1 MYALFLKILIGYF
14 FKEFKN
20 NMKYKVSEK
29 ITGFFVVLLKKVLS
43 IFSLKIRYRIFEI
56 FGIIGYYL
64 IKKRRMLAINNIKN
78 AFPEKDKK
86 EIERIAKESY
96 KTMGKMIMTSIFLE
110 EITQNGNT
118 IVENEELM
126 RKACKNNEK
135 AVLIVSLHLGG
146 FEAGSK
152 MRDIRKFYA
161 VFRNQK
167 NKKINDL
174 MMKWREKGGLNS
186 LPLHDNEALSTAI
199 NERSIIAL
207 ASDHYGKDVDVT
219 FFGRET
225 TGVAGPV
232 LLSMKHKIPIVLSY
246 AVFDGD
252 VIRVKNKK
260 IIEIEKQTKLKET
273 MRFNMQKI
281 YHEFEEIIKE
291 YPEQYM
297 WQHNR
302 WRNKKK

>member
-1 MYALFLKILIGYF
+1 MYALFLKIN

-20 NMKYKVSEK
+20 RMKYKISEE
-29 ITGFFVVLLKKVLS
+29 ITGFFVILLKKALS
-43 IFSLKIRYRIFEI
+43 IFSLKMRYKIFES
-56 FGIIGYYL
+56 FGVIAYYA
-64 IKKRRMLAINNIKN
+64 IKKRRLLAINNIKN
-78 AFPEKDKK
+78 AFPEKDGK
-86 EIERIAKESY
+86 EVQKIAKESY

-118 IVENEELM
+118 VVENDKLM
-126 RKACKNNEK
+126 RKACENNEK

-174 MMKWREKGGLNS
+174 MTKWREKGGLNS
-186 LPLHDNEALSTAI
+186 LPLHDSKALSGAI
-199 NERSIIAL
+199 NEKSIIAL
-207 ASDHYGKDVDVT
+207 ASDHYGKDVNVT

-232 LLSMKHKIPIVLSY
+232 LLSMKHKIPIVLAY

-252 VIRVKNKK
+252 IIRVKNKK
-260 IIEIEKQTKLKET
+260 IIEIEKQSKLKET
-273 MRFNMQKI
+273 MQYNMQKI
-281 YHEFEEIIKE
+281 YHEFEEIIRE

>member
-1 MYALFLKILIGYF
+1 MR
-14 FKEFKN
+14 
-20 NMKYKVSEK
+20 YKTSEK
-29 ITGFFVVLLKKVLS
+29 ISGFFVILLKKILS
-43 IFSLKIRYRIFEI
+43 VFSLKIRYKIFENLGVI
-56 FGIIGYYL
+56 VYHL
-64 IKKRRMLAINNIKN
+64 IKKRRLLAIDNIKN
-78 AFPEKDKK
+78 AFPEKNKK
-86 EIERIAKESY
+86 EVERIAKESY

-110 EITQNGNT
+110 EITKDGNT

-126 RKACKNNEK
+126 RQACENNEK

-174 MMKWREKGGLNS
+174 MTKWREKGGLNS
-186 LPLHDNEALSTAI
+186 LPLHDSDALREAI
-199 NERSIIAL
+199 NEESIIAL
-207 ASDHYGKDVDVT
+207 ASDHYGKDVNVT

-232 LLSMKHKIPIVLSY
+232 LLSIKHKIPIVLAY

-260 IIEIEKQTKLKET
+260 IIEIEKQEKLKET

-281 YHEFEEIIKE
+281 YHEFEEIIRE

-297 WQHNR
+297 WQHKR
-302 WRNKKK
+302 WRNKKNRVEKVKIYFF

>member
-1 MYALFLKILIGYF
+1 MYALFLKIN

-20 NMKYKVSEK
+20 RMKYKISEE
-29 ITGFFVVLLKKVLS
+29 ITGLFVILLKKALS
-43 IFSLKIRYRIFEI
+43 IFSLKMRYKIFES
-56 FGIIGYYL
+56 FGVIAYYA
-64 IKKRRMLAINNIKN
+64 IKKRRLLAINNIKN
-78 AFPEKDKK
+78 AFPEKDGK
-86 EIERIAKESY
+86 EVQKIAKESY

-118 IVENEELM
+118 VVENEELM
-126 RKACKNNEK
+126 RKACENNEK

-152 MRDIRKFYA
+152 MRYIRKFYA

-174 MMKWREKGGLNS
+174 MTKWREKGGLNS
-186 LPLHDNEALSTAI
+186 LPLHDSKALSGAI
-199 NERSIIAL
+199 NEKSIIAL
-207 ASDHYGKDVDVT
+207 ASDHYGKDVNVT

-232 LLSMKHKIPIVLSY
+232 LLSMKHKIPIVLAY

-252 VIRVKNKK
+252 IIRVKNKK
-260 IIEIEKQTKLKET
+260 IIEIEKQSKLKET
-273 MRFNMQKI
+273 MQYNMQKI
-281 YHEFEEIIKE
+281 YHEFEEIIRE

>member
-1 MYALFLKILIGYF
+1 MGY
-14 FKEFKN
+14 KT
-20 NMKYKVSEK
+20 SEK
-29 ITGFFVVLLKKVLS
+29 ISGFFVILLKKFLS
-43 IFSLKIRYRIFEI
+43 IFSLKVRYKIFENLGVI
-56 FGIIGYYL
+56 VYHL
-64 IKKRRMLAINNIKN
+64 IKKRRLLAIDNIKN
-78 AFPEKDKK
+78 AFPEKNEK
-86 EIERIAKESY
+86 EVERIAKESY

-110 EITQNGNT
+110 EITKDGNT

-126 RKACKNNEK
+126 RQACENNEK

-174 MMKWREKGGLNS
+174 MTKWREKGGLNS
-186 LPLHDNEALSTAI
+186 LPLHDSDALREAI
-199 NERSIIAL
+199 NEESIIAL
-207 ASDHYGKDVDVT
+207 ASDHYGKDVNVT

-232 LLSMKHKIPIVLSY
+232 LLSIKYKIPIVLAY

-260 IIEIEKQTKLKET
+260 K
-273 MRFNMQKI
+273 
-281 YHEFEEIIKE
+281 
-291 YPEQYM
+291 
-297 WQHNR
+297 
-302 WRNKKK
+302 

>member
-1 MYALFLKILIGYF
+1 MYALFLKIN
-14 FKEFKN
+14 FKEFEN
-20 NMKYKVSEK
+20 RMKYKISEE
-29 ITGFFVVLLKKVLS
+29 ITGFFVILLKKVLS
-43 IFSLKIRYRIFEI
+43 IFSLKVRYKIFES
-56 FGIIGYYL
+56 FGVIAYYA
-64 IKKRRMLAINNIKN
+64 IKKRRLLAIDNIKN
-78 AFPEKDKK
+78 AFPEKDEK
-86 EIERIAKESY
+86 EVQRIAKESY

-110 EITQNGNT
+110 EITQNENT
-118 IVENEELM
+118 VVENEELM
-126 RKACKNNEK
+126 RKACENNEK

-174 MMKWREKGGLNS
+174 MTKWREKGGLNS
-186 LPLHDNEALSTAI
+186 LPLHDSEALSGTI
-199 NERSIIAL
+199 NEKSIIAL
-207 ASDHYGKDVDVT
+207 ASDHYGKDVNVT
-219 FFGRET
+219 FFERET

-232 LLSMKHKIPIVLSY
+232 LLSMKHKIPIVLAY

-252 VIRVKNKK
+252 IIRVKNKK
-260 IIEIEKQTKLKET
+260 IIEIEKQAKLKET
-273 MRFNMQKI
+273 MKFNMQKI
-281 YHEFEEIIKE
+281 YHEFEEIIRE

>member
-1 MYALFLKILIGYF
+1 MYALFLKIN
-14 FKEFKN
+14 FKEFEN
-20 NMKYKVSEK
+20 RMKYKISEE
-29 ITGFFVVLLKKVLS
+29 ITGFFVILLKKVLS
-43 IFSLKIRYRIFEI
+43 IFSLKVRYKIFES
-56 FGIIGYYL
+56 FGVIAYYA
-64 IKKRRMLAINNIKN
+64 IKKRRLLAINNIKN
-78 AFPEKDKK
+78 AFPEKNDKD
-86 EIERIAKESY
+86 IEKIAKESY

-118 IVENEELM
+118 VVENDELM
-126 RKACKNNEK
+126 RKACENNEK

-174 MMKWREKGGLNS
+174 MTKWREKGGLNS
-186 LPLHDNEALSTAI
+186 LPLHDSKALSGAI
-199 NERSIIAL
+199 NEKSIIAL
-207 ASDHYGKDVDVT
+207 ASDHYGKDVNVT

-232 LLSMKHKIPIVLSY
+232 LLSMKHKIPIVLAY

-252 VIRVKNKK
+252 IIRVKNKK
-260 IIEIEKQTKLKET
+260 IIEIEKQSKLKET
-273 MRFNMQKI
+273 MQYNMQKI
-281 YHEFEEIIKE
+281 YHEFEEIIRE

>member
-1 MYALFLKILIGYF
+1 MYALFLKIN
-14 FKEFKN
+14 FKEFEN
-20 NMKYKVSEK
+20 RMNYKISEE
-29 ITGFFVVLLKKVLS
+29 ITGFFVILLKKVLS
-43 IFSLKIRYRIFEI
+43 IFSLKVRYKIFES
-56 FGIIGYYL
+56 FGVIAYYA
-64 IKKRRMLAINNIKN
+64 IKKRRLLAINNIKN
-78 AFPEKDKK
+78 AFPEKDGK
-86 EIERIAKESY
+86 EVQKIAKESY

-118 IVENEELM
+118 VVENDELM
-126 RKACKNNEK
+126 RKACENNEK

-174 MMKWREKGGLNS
+174 MTKWREKGGLNS
-186 LPLHDNEALSTAI
+186 LPLHDSKALSGAI
-199 NERSIIAL
+199 NEKSIVAL
-207 ASDHYGKDVDVT
+207 ASDHYGKDVNVT

-232 LLSMKHKIPIVLSY
+232 LLSMKHKIPIVLAY

-252 VIRVKNKK
+252 IIRVKNKK
-260 IIEIEKQTKLKET
+260 IIEIEKQSKLKET
-273 MRFNMQKI
+273 MQYNMQKI
-281 YHEFEEIIKE
+281 YHEFEEIIRE

>member
-1 MYALFLKILIGYF
+1 
-14 FKEFKN
+14 
-20 NMKYKVSEK
+20 
-29 ITGFFVVLLKKVLS
+29 
-43 IFSLKIRYRIFEI
+43 
-56 FGIIGYYL
+56 
-64 IKKRRMLAINNIKN
+64 MLAIDNIKN
-78 AFPEKDKK
+78 AFPEKNDKD
-86 EIERIAKESY
+86 IEKIAKESY

-110 EITQNGNT
+110 EITRDGNT
-118 IVENEELM
+118 VVENEELM
-126 RKACKNNEK
+126 RQACENNEK

-146 FEAGSK
+146 FEAGSR

-167 NKKINDL
+167 NRKINDL
-174 MMKWREKGGLNS
+174 MSKWREKGGLNS
-186 LPLHDNEALSTAI
+186 LPLHDSDALRRAI
-199 NERSIIAL
+199 NEKSIIAL

-232 LLSMKHKIPIVLSY
+232 LLSMKHKIPVVLAY
-246 AVFDGD
+246 AIFDGD

-260 IIEIEKQTKLKET
+260 IIEIEKQAKLKET
-273 MRFNMQKI
+273 MQYNMQKI
-281 YHEFEEIIKE
+281 YHEFEEIIRE

-297 WQHNR
+297 WQHKR

>member
-1 MYALFLKILIGYF
+1 MYALFLKIN
-14 FKEFKN
+14 FKEFEN
-20 NMKYKVSEK
+20 RMKYKISEE
-29 ITGFFVVLLKKVLS
+29 ITGFFVILLKKVLS
-43 IFSLKIRYRIFEI
+43 IFSLKVRYKIFES
-56 FGIIGYYL
+56 FGVIAYYA
-64 IKKRRMLAINNIKN
+64 IKKRRLLAIDNIKN
-78 AFPEKDKK
+78 AFPEKDEK
-86 EIERIAKESY
+86 EVQRIAKESY

-118 IVENEELM
+118 VVENEELM
-126 RKACKNNEK
+126 RKACENNEK

-174 MMKWREKGGLNS
+174 MTKWREKGGLNS
-186 LPLHDNEALSTAI
+186 LPLHDSEALSGTI
-199 NERSIIAL
+199 NEKSIIAL
-207 ASDHYGKDVDVT
+207 ASDHYGKDVDVK

-232 LLSMKHKIPIVLSY
+232 LLSMKHKIPIVLAY
-246 AVFDGD
+246 AVFEGD
-252 VIRVKNKK
+252 VIHVKNKK
-260 IIEIEKQTKLKET
+260 IIEIEKQEKLKDT
-273 MRFNMQKI
+273 MRYNMQKI
-281 YHEFEEIIKE
+281 YHEFEEIIRE

-297 WQHNR
+297 WQHKR

>member
-1 MYALFLKILIGYF
+1 MYALFLKIN
-14 FKEFKN
+14 FKEFEN
-20 NMKYKVSEK
+20 RMKYKINEE
-29 ITGFFVVLLKKVLS
+29 ITGFFVILLKKVLS
-43 IFSLKIRYRIFEI
+43 IFSLKVRYKIFES
-56 FGIIGYYL
+56 FGVIAYYA
-64 IKKRRMLAINNIKN
+64 IKKRRLLAIDNIKN
-78 AFPEKDKK
+78 AFPEKDEK
-86 EIERIAKESY
+86 EVQRIAKESY

-110 EITQNGNT
+110 EITQNENT
-118 IVENEELM
+118 VVENEELM
-126 RKACKNNEK
+126 RKACENNEK

-174 MMKWREKGGLNS
+174 MTKWREKGELNS
-186 LPLHDNEALSTAI
+186 LPLHDSDALRKAI
-199 NERSIIAL
+199 NEESIIAL
-207 ASDHYGKDVDVT
+207 ASDHYGKDVNVT

-232 LLSMKHKIPIVLSY
+232 LLSIKHKIPIVLAY

-260 IIEIEKQTKLKET
+260 IIEIEKQEKLKET

-281 YHEFEEIIKE
+281 YHEFEEIIRE

-297 WQHNR
+297 WQHKR

>member
-1 MYALFLKILIGYF
+1 MYALFLKIN

-20 NMKYKVSEK
+20 KMKYKISEE
-29 ITGFFVVLLKKVLS
+29 ITGFFVILIKKILS
-43 IFSLKIRYRIFEI
+43 IFSLKTRYRIFEG
-56 FGIIGYYL
+56 FGIAAYYL
-64 IKKRRMLAINNIKN
+64 IKKRRLLTIDNIKN
-78 AFPEKDKK
+78 AFPEKNDKD
-86 EIERIAKESY
+86 IEKIAKESY

-110 EITQNGNT
+110 EITRDGNT
-118 IVENEELM
+118 VVENEELM
-126 RKACKNNEK
+126 RQACENNEK

-146 FEAGSK
+146 FEAGSR

-174 MMKWREKGGLNS
+174 MTKWREEGGLNS
-186 LPLHDNEALSTAI
+186 LPLHDSDNLRKAI
-199 NERSIIAL
+199 NEKSIIAL
-207 ASDHYGKDVDVT
+207 ASDHYGKDVDVK

-232 LLSMKHKIPIVLSY
+232 LLSMKHKIPIVLAY

-260 IIEIEKQTKLKET
+260 IIEIEKQEKLKET
-273 MRFNMQKI
+273 MRYNMQKI
-281 YHEFEEIIKE
+281 YHEFEEIIRE

-297 WQHNR
+297 WQHKR
-302 WRNKKK
+302 WRDKKK

>member
-1 MYALFLKILIGYF
+1 MYALFLKIN

-20 NMKYKVSEK
+20 KMEYKVSEK

-43 IFSLKIRYRIFEI
+43 IFSLKMRYKIFEN
-56 FGIIGYYL
+56 FGIIAYYA
-64 IKKRRMLAINNIKN
+64 IKKRRLLAIDNIKN
-78 AFPEKDKK
+78 AFPEKNEK
-86 EIERIAKESY
+86 EIQKIAKESY
-96 KTMGKMIMTSIFLE
+96 KTMGKMVMTSIFLE
-110 EITQNGNT
+110 EITQKKNT
-118 IVENEELM
+118 IVENENLIK
-126 RKACKNNEK
+126 KACENNEK

-152 MRDIRKFYA
+152 MKNIRKFYA

-167 NKKINDL
+167 NRKINDL
-174 MMKWREKGGLNS
+174 MKRWREKGGLNS
-186 LPLHDNEALSTAI
+186 LPLHDSDALRSAI
-199 NERSIIAL
+199 NEKSIIAL
-207 ASDHYGKDVDVT
+207 ASDHYGKDVNVT

-232 LLSMKHKIPIVLSY
+232 LLSIKHKIPIVLAY
-246 AVFDGD
+246 AIFDGD

-260 IIEIEKQTKLKET
+260 IIEIQKQAKLKET
-273 MRFNMQKI
+273 MQYNMQKI

>member
-1 MYALFLKILIGYF
+1 
-14 FKEFKN
+14 
-20 NMKYKVSEK
+20 MKYKISEE
-29 ITGFFVVLLKKVLS
+29 ITGFFVILIKKILS
-43 IFSLKIRYRIFEI
+43 IFSLKIRYRIFES
-56 FGIIGYYL
+56 FGIAGYYL
-64 IKKRRMLAINNIKN
+64 IKKRRLLTIDNIKN
-78 AFPEKDKK
+78 AFPEKNDKD
-86 EIERIAKESY
+86 IEKIAKESY

-110 EITQNGNT
+110 EVTRDGNT

-126 RKACKNNEK
+126 RQACKNNEK

-167 NKKINDL
+167 NRKINDL
-174 MMKWREKGGLNS
+174 MSKWREKGGLNS
-186 LPLHDNEALSTAI
+186 LPLHDSDALRSAI
-199 NERSIIAL
+199 NEKSIIAL

-232 LLSMKHKIPIVLSY
+232 LLSMKHKIPVVLAY
-246 AVFDGD
+246 AIFDGD

-260 IIEIEKQTKLKET
+260 IIEIEKKAKLKET
-273 MRFNMQKI
+273 MQYNMQKI
-281 YHEFEEIIKE
+281 YHEFEEIIRE

-297 WQHNR
+297 WQHKR

>member
-1 MYALFLKILIGYF
+1 MYALFLKIN

-20 NMKYKVSEK
+20 KMKYKISEE
-29 ITGFFVVLLKKVLS
+29 ITGFFVILLKKILS
-43 IFSLKIRYRIFEI
+43 IFSLKTRYRIFEG
-56 FGIIGYYL
+56 FGIAAYYL
-64 IKKRRMLAINNIKN
+64 IKKRRMLAIDNIKN
-78 AFPEKDKK
+78 AFPEKNEKDV
-86 EIERIAKESY
+86 ESIAKESY

-110 EITQNGNT
+110 EVTRDGNT
-118 IVENEELM
+118 VVENEELM
-126 RKACKNNEK
+126 RQACENNEK

-146 FEAGSK
+146 FEAGSR

-167 NKKINDL
+167 NRKINDL
-174 MMKWREKGGLNS
+174 MGKWREKGGLNS
-186 LPLHDNEALSTAI
+186 LPLHDSDALRRAI
-199 NERSIIAL
+199 NEKSIIAL

-225 TGVAGPV
+225 TGVAGPA
-232 LLSMKHKIPIVLSY
+232 LLSMKHKIPVVLAY
-246 AVFDGD
+246 AIFDGD

-260 IIEIEKQTKLKET
+260 IIEIEKQAKLKET
-273 MRFNMQKI
+273 MQYNMQKI
-281 YHEFEEIIKE
+281 YHEFEEIIRE

-297 WQHNR
+297 WQHKR

>member
-1 MYALFLKILIGYF
+1 MYALFLKIN
-14 FKEFKN
+14 FKEFEN
-20 NMKYKVSEK
+20 RMKYKISEE
-29 ITGFFVVLLKKVLS
+29 ITGFFVILLKKVLS
-43 IFSLKIRYRIFEI
+43 IFSLKVRYKIFES
-56 FGIIGYYL
+56 FGVIAYYA
-64 IKKRRMLAINNIKN
+64 IKKRRLLAINNIKN
-78 AFPEKDKK
+78 AFPEKDGK
-86 EIERIAKESY
+86 EVQKIAKESY

-118 IVENEELM
+118 VVENDELM
-126 RKACKNNEK
+126 RKACENNEK

-174 MMKWREKGGLNS
+174 MTKWREKGGLNS
-186 LPLHDNEALSTAI
+186 LPLHDSKALSGAI
-199 NERSIIAL
+199 NEKSIVAL
-207 ASDHYGKDVDVT
+207 ASDHYGKDVNVT

-232 LLSMKHKIPIVLSY
+232 LLSMKHKIPIVLAY

-252 VIRVKNKK
+252 IIRVKNKK
-260 IIEIEKQTKLKET
+260 IIEIEKQSKLKET
-273 MRFNMQKI
+273 MQYNMQKI
-281 YHEFEEIIKE
+281 YHEFEEIIRE

-297 WQHNR
+297 WQHKR